1 VSERERERE
10 QKNHIYL
17 KKSFDQKSIEGK
29 IKKVSEIVTVRG
41 GEIDNPPPKRMA
53 YSEQAN

>member
-1 VSERERERE
+1 
-10 QKNHIYL
+10 L